1 MEWQDDGII
10 LDVRLSGEHAA
21 LVAVF
26 TPGQGKWLGRIAG
39 GQSAKKRSWLT
50 PGTGVAAHWG
60 ARLEEQLGN
69 WRLEPAE
76 NRSAHAFDD
85 PLRLSALGYLCAL
98 TEATAQER
106 LPLPILFNGLQRALD
121 EVLQRPLDT
130 GGPRRTVID
139 YERLLL
145 DQLGY
150 GLDLSSCAAT
160 GARDELAFLSPNTG
174 RAVSRTAALPYKDRM
189 LPLPPYWLTKAAPTP
204 DELRDGARTTGFF
217 LARHFFPPPGDL
229 PASRMRVCG

>member
-26 TPGQGKWLGRIAG
+26 TPTQGKWLGRIAG

-50 PGTGVAAHWG
+50 PGNSVAAHWG

-69 WRLEPAE
+69 WRLEPTVQ
-76 NRSAHAFDD
+76 RSAHAFDD
-85 PLRLSALGYLCAL
+85 SLRLTALSYLCAL

-106 LPLPILFNGLQRALD
+106 LPLPILFSGLDRALN
-121 EVLQRPLDT
+121 EVLQVPE
-130 GGPRRTVID
+130 PRRTVID

-150 GLDLSSCAAT
+150 GLDLTSCAAT
-160 GARDELAFLSPNTG
+160 GAREELAFLSPNTG
-174 RAVSRTAALPYKDRM
+174 RAVSRSAALPYKDRM
-189 LPLPPYWLTKAAPTP
+189 LPLPDYWLTKAAPTP
-204 DELRDGARTTGFF
+204 DELRDGSRSTGYF
-217 LARHFFPPPGDL
+217 LAQHFFPPPGDL
-229 PASRMRVCG
+229 PASRARIFS